1 MTDAPRLLI
10 VRQRPVP
17 HAELESL
24 ADQLHGGFGLDPYTT
39 RQHLLGAGLAQLA
52 QGTEPSLNGMAGL
65 LRRHGYPCWVIA
77 PSRPAF
83 PPPRLRSLSI
93 SAAAVI
99 FDCEGER
106 RVQLARGAAAVGVL
120 ADLSGELP
128 SRQAQRLLAQHAYL
142 GRSQATIF
150 TPEELRQAILK
161 AQPVFDCYLLD
172 AAGAVDAAF
181 RVFPGRFNAEG
192 LGGRASLGA
201 ARNLEAV
208 VELVGEYAETFRLYS
223 DFGLSPLPG
232 CQPQPARDDPQ
243 VLLGNLDA
251 LTRYGWLVASLAEPP
266 ASPRQEVVAS
276 SGTVFSAALGGTA
289 VMAGMDAAA
298 AELRAVAATV
308 DEVISARPVAVEAPG
323 QPAPLPSP
331 PERPEQKMSLRR
343 ALPVLAAFLGGVF
356 LAAAGSADRVSPL
369 FRQAARSGLLPG
381 AAAVALCWG
390 AFACLRLK
398 RRIEDTPTSRIRS
411 LAMGL
416 VEVHGRTLRRYA
428 LVAPMTQSACA
439 WYRLRKYRRDQRNR
453 WELVSD
459 LDSSHV
465 PFLLDDGSG
474 QVVIDPAGAT
484 VKVSTQQT
492 GYPGENT
499 LIGASVDGGPDEKW
513 IEELIYEG
521 TSLYVLG
528 YARPE
533 RGVGS
538 GLRERTVEALR
549 RLKLDPRARY
559 RYDTDGDGRLD
570 ADEWQAARD
579 EAERLA
585 AAGLLSERSSPV
597 SGQALIGKPPRGLP
611 FLIAEAQSGT
621 ELSRRYGWG
630 GAVFLA
636 LGLAA
641 AGTALLMFLEYYR
654 LH

>member
-1 MTDAPRLLI
+1 MTDVPRLLI

-24 ADQLHGGFGLDPYTT
+24 AEQLHGGFGLDPYTT

-52 QGTEPSLNGMAGL
+52 QGAEPSLDGMAGL
-65 LRRHGYPCWVIA
+65 LRRHGYPCWVVV
-77 PSRPAF
+77 PPRPAF
-83 PPPRLRSLSI
+83 QPPRLRSLSI
-93 SAAAVI
+93 SAAAVV

-106 RVQLARGAAAVGVL
+106 RVRLARGAAAVGVL

-128 SRQAQRLLAQHAYL
+128 ARQARRLLAQHAYL
-142 GRSQATIF
+142 GRSQATVF
-150 TPEELRQAILK
+150 TPEELRQAILR

-208 VELVGEYAETFRLYS
+208 VELVGEYAGTFRLYC
-223 DFGLSPLPG
+223 DFGLSPLAG
-232 CQPQPARDDPQ
+232 CQPQPTRDDPQ
-243 VLLGNLDA
+243 ALLGNLDA

-266 ASPRQEVVAS
+266 APSRDEVVATQ
-276 SGTVFSAALGGTA
+276 GPVLAAALGGSA
-289 VMAGMDAAA
+289 VIAGMDVAAT
-298 AELRAVAATV
+298 ELSAVATTV
-308 DEVISARPVAVEAPG
+308 DEVSSARPAAVQAPVK
-323 QPAPLPSP
+323 PAPLPPP
-331 PERPEQKMSLRR
+331 PERPEQKASLRR
-343 ALPVLAAFLGGVF
+343 ALPVLAAFLGGAL
-356 LAAAGSADRVSPL
+356 LAAAASTDLVAPF
-369 FRQAARSGLLPG
+369 FRQTARSGLLPG
-381 AAAVALCWG
+381 AAAIALCWG

-416 VEVHGRTLRRYA
+416 IEVHGRTLRRYA
-428 LVAPMTQSACA
+428 LVTPMTQSACA
-439 WYRLRKYRRDQRNR
+439 WYRLRKYRRDSRNR
-453 WELVSD
+453 WSLVSD
-459 LDSSHV
+459 LDSGHV

-474 QVVIDPAGAT
+474 QVVVDPAGAT
-484 VKVSTQQT
+484 VKASTRQT

-513 IEELIYEG
+513 VEELIYEG

-528 YARPE
+528 YARPA
-533 RGVGS
+533 RGVES

-549 RLKLDPRARY
+549 RLKLDPRARH

-579 EAERLA
+579 DAERLA
-585 AAGLLSERSSPV
+585 AAAQLNEPTALAT
-597 SGQALIGKPPRGLP
+597 GQSLIGKPPRGLP
-611 FLIAEAQSGT
+611 FLIAEAQSGA

-630 GAVFLA
+630 GAVLLV

-641 AGTALLMFLEYYR
+641 AGTALLMFLDYYR
-654 LH
+654 LL

>member
-17 HAELESL
+17 HAELDRLVE
-24 ADQLHGGFGLDPYTT
+24 QLHGECGLDPYTT
-39 RQHLLGAGLAQLA
+39 RQQLLGAGLAQLA
-52 QGTEPSLNGMAGL
+52 QGAVPSLDGMAGL
-65 LRRHGYPCWVIA
+65 LRRHGYPCWVVV
-77 PSRPAF
+77 PPRPAF
-83 PPPRLRSLSI
+83 PPSRLRSLSI
-93 SAAAVI
+93 SAAAVV
-99 FDCEGER
+99 FDCEGECRVHLR
-106 RVQLARGAAAVGVL
+106 RVAAAVGVL

-128 SRQAQRLLAQHAYL
+128 TRQAQRLLAQQAYL

-150 TPEELRQAILK
+150 TPEELRQAVLM

-181 RVFPGRFNAEG
+181 RVFPGRFNPEG

-208 VELVGEYAETFRLYS
+208 VELVGEYAGAFRLYS
-223 DFGLSPLPG
+223 DFGLSPLNG
-232 CQPQPARDDPQ
+232 CQPQPSRDDPQ
-243 VLLGNLDA
+243 ALLGNLDA
-251 LTRYGWLVASLAEPP
+251 LTRYGWLVASLAEPSVP
-266 ASPRQEVVAS
+266 PRREAVATP
-276 SGTVFSAALGGTA
+276 GTALSVALGGAA
-289 VMAGMDAAA
+289 VMAGMEVAA
-298 AELRAVAATV
+298 AELSTVAATV
-308 DEVISARPVAVEAPG
+308 DELVGTRPTVAEAPVK
-323 QPAPLPSP
+323 PAPLPSP
-331 PERPEQKMSLRR
+331 PDRPEKKASLRR
-343 ALPVLAAFLGGVF
+343 ALPVLAAFLGGAL
-356 LAAAGSADRVSPL
+356 LAVAGSADLVSPF

-381 AAAVALCWG
+381 AAAIALCWG

-428 LVAPMTQSACA
+428 LVTPMTQSACA
-439 WYRLRKYRRDQRNR
+439 WYRLRKYRRDHRNR
-453 WELVSD
+453 WTLVSD

-484 VKVSTQQT
+484 VKASTRQT

-499 LIGASVDGGPDEKW
+499 QIGAAVEGGPDEKW
-513 IEELIYEG
+513 VEELIYEG

-538 GLRERTVEALR
+538 GLHERTIKALR
-549 RLKLDPRARY
+549 RLKLDPRSRH

-579 EAERLA
+579 DTERLA
-585 AAGLLSERSSPV
+585 AADQLNEWTSLV

-611 FLIAEAQSGT
+611 FLIAEAHSGD

-630 GAVFLA
+630 GAVLLV
-636 LGLAA
+636 LGLTAV
-641 AGTALLMFLEYYR
+641 GTALLMFLEYFQ
-654 LH
+654 LV